1 VLRAIPSKRYQC
13 FYSSVDLSKTI
24 VSTQVK
30 ALLYVNSTQCLNV
43 DNTKAKSPIAYQQHI
58 MFPVRFNDHR
68 IDISY
73 LIRIRDK

>member
-1 VLRAIPSKRYQC
+1 
-13 FYSSVDLSKTI
+13 
-24 VSTQVK
+24 VK